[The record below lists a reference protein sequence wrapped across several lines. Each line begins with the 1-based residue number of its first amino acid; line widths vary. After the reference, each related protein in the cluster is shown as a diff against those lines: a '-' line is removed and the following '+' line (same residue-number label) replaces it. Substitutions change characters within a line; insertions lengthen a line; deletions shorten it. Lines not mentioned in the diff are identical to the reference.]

1 MSSQF
6 HWVWVGAMV
15 WAVLNGPLMAA
26 PAAPVVH
33 HITVKVDVDS
43 SNDFKD
49 IAGSTAKSKVQQRQL
64 TVMLDNRDTGEATDL
79 TVKWMIF
86 AHTMDKHKLV
96 PVKEGTVKTKVE
108 ALKTAAVK
116 SAMVTIR
123 GTPKHSVVTKK
134 SRKGKVQ
141 TSSKE
146 HPATGEEYFGYS
158 VEVYADAV
166 LIDEIFSQPSLK
178 PMK

>member
-1 MSSQF
+1 
-6 HWVWVGAMV
+6 
-15 WAVLNGPLMAA
+15 
-26 PAAPVVH
+26 
-33 HITVKVDVDS
+33 
-43 SNDFKD
+43 
-49 IAGSTAKSKVQQRQL
+49 
-64 TVMLDNRDTGEATDL
+64 
-79 TVKWMIF
+79 MIF